1 MHRMWYKSQYA
12 VSDVMSVFRGVRCG
26 KKAPSTL
33 KKLAKPA
40 AEAKKDGFMSM
51 FDPNAPPT
59 SNTPTVPNAELNK
72 SKAVAVM
79 RAKTA
84 EQRVESSEKLE
95 KTDDVNAR
103 LIA

>member
-1 MHRMWYKSQYA
+1 MDIIRKREHLKVPDKADQ
-12 VSDVMSVFRGVRCG
+12 VEQMSNVR
-26 KKAPSTL
+26 T
-33 KKLAKPA
+33 PA

>member
-1 MHRMWYKSQYA
+1 MDIIRKREHLKVPDKADQ
-12 VSDVMSVFRGVRCG
+12 VEQMSNVR
-26 KKAPSTL
+26 T
-33 KKLAKPA
+33 
-40 AEAKKDGFMSM
+40 DDFMSM
-51 FDPNAPPT
+51 FDPNAPST

-95 KTDDVNAR
+95 KTDDVNTR

>member
-1 MHRMWYKSQYA
+1 
-12 VSDVMSVFRGVRCG
+12 
-26 KKAPSTL
+26 
-33 KKLAKPA
+33 
-40 AEAKKDGFMSM
+40 MSM
-51 FDPNAPPT
+51 FDPNAPST

-95 KTDDVNAR
+95 KTDDVNTR